1 MKGCV
6 VRHVLLYYLWKK
18 GLRVSGHGLAMD
30 PGGKGGREVPLKRDA
45 NHSLEKKARISREKN
60 VNRLRKRGMF
70 LYLHICLISN
80 NLQDVLF
87 PCPVSGP
94 LPPFPRAGICKK

>member
-30 PGGKGGREVPLKRDA
+30 PG
-45 NHSLEKKARISREKN
+45 HSS
-60 VNRLRKRGMF
+60 
-70 LYLHICLISN
+70 
-80 NLQDVLF
+80 
-87 PCPVSGP
+87 
-94 LPPFPRAGICKK
+94 